1 MLQYGFFDSEITG
14 YDDEGM
20 PVFDRAESSDFL
32 AMFISRIISDGVL
45 AQPGDC
51 FMVVASEGLELKVR
65 PGFGIIRGRFAM
77 DREEFDVYL
86 QPPHKAYKRIDRII
100 LRANYLERK
109 CEIIVKTG
117 TPDAKPVPPELER
130 PAAGD
135 YYELS
140 LATVAIDAKKTVITQ
155 ADITDTRYDSR
166 VCGIV
171 TQVIDHLDTS
181 VFYEQLNSFY
191 FEFVKK
197 ADSSYGDFI
206 ADMQKYLND
215 LAISGNSQLGIIVD
229 TMKNF
234 EEMSEKD
241 FMDWFNSIKDT
252 LESATNGEMLAE
264 LVRLMRNLYN
274 MANQDD
280 IDRILNETYVDIED
294 TDGIF
299 EVATTGDI
307 DAIIGGT
314 YVEQTEDDDLLA
326 DINVGEIVDGAF
338 REV

>member
-1 MLQYGFFDSEITG
+1 
-14 YDDEGM
+14 
-20 PVFDRAESSDFL
+20 
-32 AMFISRIISDGVL
+32 
-45 AQPGDC
+45 
-51 FMVVASEGLELKVR
+51 
-65 PGFGIIRGRFAM
+65 
-77 DREEFDVYL
+77 
-86 QPPHKAYKRIDRII
+86 
-100 LRANYLERK
+100 
-109 CEIIVKTG
+109 
-117 TPDAKPVPPELER
+117 
-130 PAAGD
+130 
-135 YYELS
+135 
-140 LATVAIDAKKTVITQ
+140 
-155 ADITDTRYDSR
+155 
-166 VCGIV
+166 
-171 TQVIDHLDTS
+171 
-181 VFYEQLNSFY
+181 
-191 FEFVKK
+191 
-197 ADSSYGDFI
+197 
-206 ADMQKYLND
+206 MQKYLND